1 METLFVTKT
10 TELRR
15 TKPELEKTLKV
26 KIDIRGRQVT
36 IDGEAVDE
44 FEAASI
50 IEAIGFG
57 FSAKKALLLKGPDY
71 TFRRINIKN
80 FTRRKNLEDVRGRI
94 IGRQGKTK
102 KIIEDIS
109 GVYLELNNNEVGLI
123 GPTEDIEQETAAL
136 TNLIKGTK
144 QANVYQ
150 KLEKINAEKKRHEFL
165 K

>member
-10 TELRR
+10 IELKR
-15 TKPELEKTLKV
+15 TKAEIERAFKV
-26 KIDIRGRQVT
+26 KIDIKGRQIT

-44 FEAASI
+44 FEAAQVV
-50 IEAIGFG
+50 EAVGFG
-57 FSAKKALLLKGPDY
+57 FSTKKALLLKGPEY
-71 TFRRINIKN
+71 TFRRISIKD

-102 KIIEDIS
+102 KTIQDIS

-136 TNLIKGTK
+136 TNLIRGTK

-150 KLEKINAEKKRHEFL
+150 KFEKINAEKKKHEFL

>member
-10 TELRR
+10 IELKR
-15 TKPELEKTLKV
+15 TKEELERTLKV
-26 KIDIRGRQVT
+26 KIEIKGKQVT

-44 FEAASI
+44 FEAAQV

-57 FSAKKALLLKGPDY
+57 FSTKKALLLKDPSY
-71 TFRRINIKN
+71 VFRRISIKN
-80 FTRRKNLEDVRGRI
+80 FTRRKNLEDVRARI
-94 IGRQGKTK
+94 IGKEGKTK
-102 KIIEDIS
+102 KTIEDIA

-123 GPTEDIEQETAAL
+123 GPAEDIEQETAAL
-136 TNLIKGTK
+136 TNLIRGTK

-150 KLEKINAEKKRHEFL
+150 KLEKINAEKKKHEFL

>member
-10 TELRR
+10 IELKR
-15 TKPELEKTLKV
+15 TKPELEKALKV
-26 KIDIRGRQVT
+26 KIDIKGKQVT

-44 FEAASI
+44 FEAAQI

-57 FSAKKALLLKGPDY
+57 FSTKKALLLKDPSY
-71 TFRRINIKN
+71 IFRRISIKD

-94 IGRQGKTK
+94 IGKEGKTK
-102 KIIEDIS
+102 KTIEDIS

-123 GPTEDIEQETAAL
+123 GQAEDIEEETRAL

-150 KLEKINAEKKRHEFL
+150 KLEKLNAEKKKHHFL
-165 K
+165 G

>member
-10 TELRR
+10 IELKR
-15 TKPELEKTLKV
+15 TKPELEKVLKV
-26 KIDIRGRQVT
+26 KIDIKGKQVT

-44 FEAASI
+44 FEAAQI
-50 IEAIGFG
+50 VEAIGFG
-57 FSAKKALLLKGPDY
+57 FSTKKALLLKDPEY
-71 TFRRINIKN
+71 TFRRISIKN
-80 FTRRKNLEDVRGRI
+80 FTRRKNLEDVRARI
-94 IGRQGKTK
+94 IGKQGKTK
-102 KIIEDIS
+102 KTIQDIS

-136 TNLIKGTK
+136 TNLIRGTK

-150 KLEKINAEKKRHEFL
+150 KLEKINAEKKKHEFL